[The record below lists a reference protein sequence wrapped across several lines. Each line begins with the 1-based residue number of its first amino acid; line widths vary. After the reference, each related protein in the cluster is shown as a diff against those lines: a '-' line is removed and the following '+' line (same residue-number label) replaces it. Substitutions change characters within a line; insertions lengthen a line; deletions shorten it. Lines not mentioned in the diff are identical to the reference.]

1 MELQEFIT
9 NFTSQFDD
17 IDDIELKADTRFR
30 ELEEWNSFLALSLM
44 AMIKSEYNVAVTAQ
58 EMRDA
63 VTVQDL
69 YNIVN
74 SH

>member
-1 MELQEFIT
+1 MELQKFIT
-9 NFTSQFDD
+9 NFASQFDD

-30 ELEEWNSFLALSLM
+30 ELEGWNSFLALSLM

-69 YNIVN
+69 YNIIN